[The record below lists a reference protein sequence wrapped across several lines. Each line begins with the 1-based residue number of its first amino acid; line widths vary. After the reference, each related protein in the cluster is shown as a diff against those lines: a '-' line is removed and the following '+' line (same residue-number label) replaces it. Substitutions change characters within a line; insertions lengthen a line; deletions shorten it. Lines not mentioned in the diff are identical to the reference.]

1 MSWLARSNDTYSPRH
16 HITAYFQFH
25 QIKAKTDSN
34 AAKQA
39 VDRWS
44 FDHCICLSNIT
55 RFNIN
60 ISHTHARNA
69 DRQLAQRSNGWK
81 KYRTITFWMGL
92 AFNPLWCQLK
102 IPALCMHHFIV
113 LFVCSF
119 FRLNTRTPFGAA
131 IPFAHIHTHRHVGAH
146 TYAHAQRERE
156 STEAHTRISSSRW
169 TDCPTICAS
178 SQCKPFSMYNLPL

>member
-1 MSWLARSNDTYSPRH
+1 MSWLARTNDTYSPRH

-44 FDHCICLSNIT
+44 FDHCICLSNVT

-81 KYRTITFWMGL
+81 KYRAITFWMGL
-92 AFNPLWCQLK
+92 VFNPLWCQLK

-119 FRLNTRTPFGAA
+119 FSFE
-131 IPFAHIHTHRHVGAH
+131 H
-146 TYAHAQRERE
+146 TYTIRSCNTVGTHTSVQTRWCSHICTCTTRKRINR
-156 STEAHTRISSSRW
+156 STYTNIV
-169 TDCPTICAS
+169 
-178 SQCKPFSMYNLPL
+178 

>member
-1 MSWLARSNDTYSPRH
+1 MSWLARTNDTYSPRH

-119 FRLNTRTPFGAA
+119 FSFE
-131 IPFAHIHTHRHVGAH
+131 H
-146 TYAHAQRERE
+146 TYTIRSCNTVGTHTYVQTRWCSHICTCTTRKRINR
-156 STEAHTRISSSRW
+156 STYTNIV
-169 TDCPTICAS
+169 
-178 SQCKPFSMYNLPL
+178 